1 MSPDDE
7 KLRIIWNQQ
16 RIPVVIRRG
25 GKGQLPRVRLPF
37 ADNNRTWLRDG
48 RQRSPTWIARDKYW
62 EIPISWFNDFVQRAL
77 KKYGKLYV
85 IQPYRE
91 QEKCAPACMNA
102 TGHECQCS
110 CMGANHGA
118 GNDGSWFEV
127 SETFATRWGEQQLA
141 CRLMQL
147 R

>member
-7 KLRIIWNQQ
+7 KLRIIWNQK

-62 EIPISWFNDFVQRAL
+62 EIPISWFNDFVQKAL

-85 IQPYRE
+85 IQPYLE

-118 GNDGSWFEV
+118 GNDGSWFEI
-127 SETFATRWGEQQLA
+127 SETFATRWGDQQLA
-141 CRLMQL
+141 CRLMKL